1 MLAERVA
8 AHDHQMVDRDRAMT
22 VDPFAPCCLSVPDN
36 RDKIRSWR
44 TRRGRGEDGGGH
56 LPVAQQI
63 VDRAVDTLDV
73 AGLAVL
79 LDVAGL
85 CRDPGHVG
93 RLDTELLAEDPP
105 HPHPGGLAV
114 GPATD
119 APASEFPGGPPGGGR
134 PAGGGGGGEAA
145 AL

>member
-1 MLAERVA
+1 MLAEHVA

-22 VDPFAPCCLSVPDN
+22 VDPFAPGRLSVPDN
-36 RDKIRSWR
+36 RDKIRTRR
-44 TRRGRGEDGGGH
+44 TRRGRGEDGRGH

-63 VDRAVDTLDV
+63 ADRAVDTLDV

-85 CRDPGHVG
+85 RRDPGHVG
-93 RLDTELLAEDPP
+93 RLDAELLAEDPP

-114 GPATD
+114 GPD
-119 APASEFPGGPPGGGR
+119 ADALASEFPGWHGGGR
-134 PAGGGGGGEAA
+134 RPAAERVV
-145 AL
+145 L